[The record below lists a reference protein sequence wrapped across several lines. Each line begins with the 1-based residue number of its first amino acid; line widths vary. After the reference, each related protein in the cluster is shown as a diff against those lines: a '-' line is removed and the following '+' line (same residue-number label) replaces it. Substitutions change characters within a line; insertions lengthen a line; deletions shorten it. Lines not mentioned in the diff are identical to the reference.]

1 MTYELAP
8 VKTVSEYVNVEVF
21 EEREEAPGKVWY
33 HIKTG
38 SKILICFPSSR
49 QLKK

>member
-38 SKILICFPSSR
+38 SKILGWVYSGYIKR
-49 QLKK
+49 